1 MFAGY
6 CESPDDNLGWLTDPL
21 AKDQTGRSPGK
32 TVLDACTLV
41 KGATWAGQRIYIDEG
56 VGVGAVVG
64 STMFNTLCIIGGS
77 AIVSGK
83 ISKLD
88 WRIIM
93 RDGTSYMV
101 AIITLAIILNGG
113 ETDEPEPV
121 LAFFSVDSESCQK
134 TTLSHTAA
142 NDITRE

>member
-1 MFAGY
+1 MASDGRVAT
-6 CESPDDNLGWLTDPL
+6 DNSTITACSLVDEHILGQ
-21 AKDQTGRSPGK
+21 K
-32 TVLDACTLV
+32 
-41 KGATWAGQRIYIDEG
+41 IYIDEG

-101 AIITLAIILNGG
+101 SIILNGG
-113 ETDEPEPV
+113 ETDEPDPV
-121 LAFFSVDSESCQK
+121 LAFFSVDSEACQK
-134 TTLSHTAA
+134 TTLSH
-142 NDITRE
+142 